1 VSAVFWALWKCRNR
15 ACFQNIFPVDP
26 NIIIFLLFHVCC
38 PSDPICRGKNSEANK
53 WQRPR
58 FCWKWRRRSLI
69 ETKAGD
75 PWFGGWSEFVQKL
88 FSSRRGLAKRKQFKS
103 SQEER
108 NKKFCSFCSCGT
120 LMFVSKVVLFCFFV
134 LVEVAVGGSVS

>member
-1 VSAVFWALWKCRNR
+1 LQRKK
-15 ACFQNIFPVDP
+15 
-26 NIIIFLLFHVCC
+26 L
-38 PSDPICRGKNSEANK
+38 RGKQVAGAKVLLEVASEIFNRNK
-53 WQRPR
+53 GWGPMVR
-58 FCWKWRRRSLI
+58 
-69 ETKAGD
+69 
-75 PWFGGWSEFVQKL
+75 GWSEFVQKL